1 MPGPRPLIKMRARF
15 NKHAPQK
22 YGIVLQNKVG
32 RPAEVVIQVGKYAL
46 HVHFI
51 SACAFSKTRAHGVAT
66 YWQFAPRVCTLVLF
80 IIILDL

>member
-32 RPAEVVIQVGKYAL
+32 RPAEVVIQVGKY
-46 HVHFI
+46 VH
-51 SACAFSKTRAHGVAT
+51 R
-66 YWQFAPRVCTLVLF
+66 R
-80 IIILDL
+80 LDSETPEEREARFQAMRQRQPVTGF